1 MYIIMGELV
10 NGDIPPIEISL
21 NLIRIKRDDLL
32 KNCDFYLMPDYPI
45 SETLKEQWI
54 TYRQQLRDITTSINK
69 DNLII
74 IEENGE
80 LEIGGFSWPVP
91 PSS

>member
-1 MYIIMGELV
+1 MLGSV
-10 NGDIPPIEISL
+10 PPIEVSL
-21 NLIRIKRDDLL
+21 DLIRIKRDDLL
-32 KNCDFYLMPDYPI
+32 KKCDFYLMPDYPI
-45 SETLKEQWI
+45 SETVKEQWKI
-54 TYRQQLRDITTSINK
+54 YRQELRDITTSINT

-80 LEIGGFSWPVP
+80 LEIGGFSWPTS